1 MIISKAVYGMKGIQN
16 SIFFFKQLWLSVN
29 KTTDTKIIPPDY
41 FFFFNSCDVT
51 LLPLFFAK

>member
-29 KTTDTKIIPPDY
+29 KTTDTKSIPRDY
-41 FFFFNSCDVT
+41 FFLIHVM
-51 LLPLFFAK
+51 